1 MRLRLTQGELERLL
15 PAQPELVS
23 HCHRVSAL
31 TQEIAAALN
40 VHSRFLITL
49 DQAALL
55 HHSPG
60 LWLDG
65 AALDRLLIDIYPS
78 ASPDALLRKGKG
90 RPDLPEELA
99 AVLRG
104 FHGVAPVPAKPQWQS
119 LADVLVVSNLL
130 DEQRE
135 LALWDPLD
143 PPDMWRDFEDLRGL
157 IQPPVLEAARK
168 ALDAPF
174 RVAADHP
181 WDLPVQASV
190 GKEVLCAL
198 AAKRDCDLP
207 FLANLAIKDP
217 VLSGKLVE
225 AANSALYSR
234 RSPVRSIPQAIS
246 YIGSESARKVLL
258 ALAIQRLVGSAK
270 LTDLWRHS
278 VWMAQYCEA
287 LAGDTGLIPPDDAL
301 LLGLVHDIGRIA
313 LATLPSRAGVAQAR
327 LVERGCPPAY
337 AERFFVGRDHA
348 EIGAEVLRRWH
359 FPDSLVEAVRM
370 HHRPA
375 DSDSVAASVLYLAE
389 FHSTTDEDL
398 PSRRHF
404 NAALQR
410 TGLDLEALARVQHLD
425 RSLARALKVA

>member
-78 ASPDALLRKGKG
+78 TSPDALPRKGKG

-135 LALWDPLD
+135 L
-143 PPDMWRDFEDLRGL
+143 
-157 IQPPVLEAARK
+157 
-168 ALDAPF
+168 
-174 RVAADHP
+174 
-181 WDLPVQASV
+181 
-190 GKEVLCAL
+190 
-198 AAKRDCDLP
+198 
-207 FLANLAIKDP
+207 
-217 VLSGKLVE
+217 
-225 AANSALYSR
+225 
-234 RSPVRSIPQAIS
+234 
-246 YIGSESARKVLL
+246 
-258 ALAIQRLVGSAK
+258 
-270 LTDLWRHS
+270 
-278 VWMAQYCEA
+278 
-287 LAGDTGLIPPDDAL
+287 
-301 LLGLVHDIGRIA
+301 
-313 LATLPSRAGVAQAR
+313 
-327 LVERGCPPAY
+327 
-337 AERFFVGRDHA
+337 
-348 EIGAEVLRRWH
+348 
-359 FPDSLVEAVRM
+359 
-370 HHRPA
+370 
-375 DSDSVAASVLYLAE
+375 
-389 FHSTTDEDL
+389 
-398 PSRRHF
+398 
-404 NAALQR
+404 
-410 TGLDLEALARVQHLD
+410 
-425 RSLARALKVA
+425 